1 MSKTYISEP
10 FLDYR
15 EKKSLLLSF
24 KRNEISTFGKS
35 VRIFEKK
42 ASKITEAK
50 YNLALNSGSA
60 GLLIAFK
67 SIGINKNDIVLTQS
81 YTFIATISSIL
92 HTGATPWVFDLNYK
106 DFNLDISKIE
116 RQIKLQCIKKGNYYY
131 HKKSKKRIFAICPV
145 FSFSII
151 PNLKEINRFAKK
163 FNLKIIFDAACSF
176 GAKYKNFSVTK
187 FADISIFSF
196 NGNKSLTTGAG
207 GLLSTNNK
215 TFFSRAEKLSQNGK
229 NIKDSYTYD
238 VIGHNYKMSN
248 LHASIGISQLK
259 KFQEIKFRKNKVR
272 QIYEKAFD
280 KNNITILPKIKN
292 SNYILWINCIITKNK
307 NYTKKIILLLNNL
320 RIESKLFWKPM
331 HKQKSIKNKLLI
343 DKNLK
348 FTDFIWER
356 IVTLPSSPN
365 LKPSVQAKIISEI
378 NKIWKKK

>member
-1 MSKTYISEP
+1 MIKTYISEP
-10 FLDYR
+10 FLDQR
-15 EKKSLLLSF
+15 EKKNLLLSL

-35 VRIFEKK
+35 VKAFEKK
-42 ASKITEAK
+42 SSKITQAK

-92 HTGATPWVFDLNYK
+92 HTGATPWIFDLNNQ
-106 DFNLDISKIE
+106 DFNLDLTKIE
-116 RQIKLQCIKKGNYYY
+116 KQLKAQCIKKGKYYF

-163 FNLKIIFDAACSF
+163 FNLKVIFDAACSF
-176 GAKYKNFSVTK
+176 GAKYKNLSVTK

-215 TFFSRAEKLSQNGK
+215 TIFVRAQKLSQNGK
-229 NIKDSYTYD
+229 NINKSYTYD
-238 VIGHNYKMSN
+238 IIGHNYKMSN
-248 LHASIGISQLK
+248 LHASIGISQIKKFGEIKLK
-259 KFQEIKFRKNKVR
+259 KNRVR
-272 QIYEKAFD
+272 QIYERAFV
-280 KNNITILPKIKN
+280 KRNIKTLPKIKN
-292 SNYILWINCIITKNK
+292 SNYILWINCIICKNK
-307 NYTKKIILLLNNL
+307 NQTKRIISRLKELQ
-320 RIESKLFWKPM
+320 IESKFFWKPM
-331 HKQKSIKNKLLI
+331 HKQKTIKNKLII
-343 DKNLK
+343 DSNLQ
-348 FTDFIWER
+348 FTDFIWDR

-365 LKPSVQAKIISEI
+365 LKRSVQVRIISEI
-378 NKIWKKK
+378 NKIWKKN